1 MDGSYENESGEGEEN
16 TIGNIGEDFEP
27 AQGITESS
35 DVSENVEQTL

>member
-1 MDGSYENESGEGEEN
+1 MRMNQVKVRKI